1 LIRLPLC
8 DTSEEVFFVSAAID
22 QRQTSTDPALMPI
35 HEIALFLK
43 THLGKRTTAYISG
56 VSDPK
61 MVTHWIAR
69 HNTPRD
75 GPQMRLRE
83 AYRAAALL
91 IQAYGDETARAWFVG
106 SNVELGDQAP
116 AYVIRNASTWE
127 DLRLVLPAA
136 RALVAPPR

>member
-1 LIRLPLC
+1 
-8 DTSEEVFFVSAAID
+8 VSAGIA
-22 QRQTSTDPALMPI
+22 QRQMSTDAALVPI

-43 THLGKRTTAYISG
+43 AHLGKNTTAYISG

-61 MVTHWIAR
+61 MVTHWIAQ

-75 GPQMRLRE
+75 RPQMRLRE
-83 AYRAAALL
+83 AYRAAELL
-91 IQAYGDETARAWFVG
+91 VDAHGDETAKAWFVG

-136 RALVAPPR
+136 RAFAEALR

>member
-1 LIRLPLC
+1 
-8 DTSEEVFFVSAAID
+8 VSAAIT
-22 QRQTSTDPALMPI
+22 QRQMSTDAALVPI

-43 THLGKRTTAYISG
+43 AHLGKKTTAYISG

-61 MVTHWIAR
+61 MVTHWIAQ

-75 GPQMRLRE
+75 RPQMRLRE
-83 AYRAAALL
+83 AYRAAELL
-91 IQAYGDETARAWFVG
+91 VDAHGDEAAKAWFVG

-136 RALVAPPR
+136 RAFAGALR